1 MAMILEA
8 FVGRYVNQL
17 SEFLEGEMSM
27 MLGVKDEIKKVQRSM
42 ERIRGFLESAEW
54 KRYADPNINNWVVEL
69 KDVMYDADDIIDRC
83 MIQGRILLEN
93 HPSTLAV
100 RDTSSSFYSPGF
112 LKFKHEIGKKIK
124 ELNDRLKEINKDRSK
139 LPALKYTRQSAREGR
154 VNTRQTFPNVIKSDI
169 VGPKIEEATQSLVEL
184 LIKDDNKKYR
194 VLGIVGMGGIGK
206 TTLASNIYNNKIIKE
221 NFPIRVWVCIS
232 QDFSETKML
241 KEIIRGAGGKYG
253 KAETKAE
260 LVTCLSFVL
269 SKRFFIVLDDVWEK
283 DVWEDLLRYA
293 VENATSTGKI
303 VITTRDRN
311 VAGSIVA
318 EREGIHRVDKMD
330 DHSGWKLLC
339 KIVFGD
345 DDEEE
350 EISSLKEIGVRIVEK
365 CDGLPLAI
373 KVIAGVLR
381 SKERSNLEWNKVL
394 KSGVWSMSQLQEKL
408 PRALFLSYE
417 YLPSDCKQ
425 CFLYFSLFPEDY
437 KMDRNELI
445 HYWVAEGFVRGTQG
459 DTIME
464 DLAEDFCREL
474 IGRNLLQP
482 CDYFGRLSDVAD
494 NYCKM
499 HDLLRSLAH
508 SLIRDE
514 SIFLGDHEQ
523 SPNTNPLS
531 KLRRLSMVN
540 KGERLEAPDVLKQ
553 QKCLRT
559 LFVWN
564 SYETKMVEN
573 ELFKKLRFLRVMDL
587 SGTRLESLPDSV
599 GDLLHLRY
607 LNVSKTEIKEL
618 PESIGCLVNLEVLNL
633 SGCGYLHTLPKAITK
648 LCNLRCLCL
657 QGIPLTHVPK
667 GIGKLKH
674 LNHLQGFVIGHD
686 EGCDLKELQSLSQ
699 LRFLEIRSLERA
711 QPSGALVLVNSR
723 CLRTLF
729 LNGEEPSIYSEE
741 TIQRNDKIYNELS
754 PQSTHLQELWI
765 CDFFGTGFPSWM
777 MSPSLGVSFPNLT
790 TIVLFHCKSCP
801 QLPPLG
807 LLPHLKSLE
816 ISRADSIKTIGPE
829 FLGPRASSGATS
841 FPNLEMLYLFNMS
854 NWEEW
859 SFGMVEGVGEERRGA
874 PKLLPRLNKLELNI
888 CPKLRALPPLGQ
900 LPQLK
905 SLCIMEARAIN
916 TIGPEFLGP
925 PASSGATSF
934 PKLEQLQFKWMYN
947 WEEWSFGMVEGVGEE
962 RRGAPKLLPRLT
974 NLELYEC
981 PKLRALP
988 PLGQLPQLKSLCIS
1002 EARAINT
1009 IGPEFLG
1016 PRESSAATS
1025 FPNLEE
1031 LRFEQMS
1038 NWEEWSFGMVEG
1050 VGEERRGAP
1059 KLLPRLTK
1067 FELSFCS
1074 VLRALPPLGLLP
1086 ELKSLYIHKAEAIK
1100 TIGPEFL
1107 GPRASSEAT
1116 SFPML
1121 EKLEFW
1127 WMSNWEE
1134 WSFGMVEGF
1143 GEERRGAPK
1152 LLPCLTKLGLFN
1164 CPKLRALPEGL
1175 RHATNLQELKIYGAD
1190 NLKEINNLPSLK
1202 SLEINDCPRLE
1213 HVENL
1218 DKLQDLYVRLET
1230 STTDADG
1237 QTERLPQWLLELLQN
1252 APIAMHSLQK
1262 FNLRCSLP
1270 LLKTFLKDGPNWPI
1284 IQPIPLVIIQK
1295 NVWSRSYIRYTKDPL
1310 TFEANVEE

>member
-1 MAMILEA
+1 MAMILKA
-8 FVGRYVNQL
+8 FVGKLLDKL
-17 SEFLEGEMSM
+17 SEFIWGEISM
-27 MLGVKDEIKKVQRSM
+27 MRDVQDELKQFQRRI
-42 ERIRGFLESAEW
+42 ERLSGYLESAEQ
-54 KRYADPNINNWVVEL
+54 KRHEDRTINNWVVEL
-69 KDVMYDADDIIDRC
+69 KDVMYDAEDIIERC
-83 MIQGRILLEN
+83 MIEGGILLEN

-112 LKFKHEIGKKIK
+112 LQFKHEIGKKIK

-139 LPALKYTRQSAREGR
+139 LPALKYTRQSAQEGR
-154 VNTRQTFPNVIKSDI
+154 VNTRQTFPSVIKSDI
-169 VGPKIEEATQSLVEL
+169 VGAKIEEATQSLVEL
-184 LIKDDNKKYR
+184 LIKEDNKKYR

-206 TTLASNIYNNKIIKE
+206 TTLASNIYNNKIIEE

-232 QDFSETKML
+232 QDFSETKLL
-241 KEIIRGAGGKYG
+241 KEIIRGAGGNYG

-394 KSGVWSMSQLQEKL
+394 QSGVWSMSQLQEQL

-417 YLPSDCKQ
+417 YLPSDLKQ
-425 CFLYFSLFPEDY
+425 CFLYCSLFPEDY
-437 KMDRNELI
+437 RMDRDELI
-445 HYWVAEGFVRGTQG
+445 RYWVAEGFVRRTQG

-464 DLAEDFCREL
+464 DLAEDFWREL
-474 IGRNLLQP
+474 IGRNLLQRVFFA
-482 CDYFGRLSDVAD
+482 DLSDPAG
-494 NYCKM
+494 NCCTM

-508 SLIRDE
+508 FLIRDE

-540 KGERLEAPDVLKQ
+540 TGERLEVPDEIKQ
-553 QKCLRT
+553 QKCLRSF
-559 LFVWN
+559 LVWN

-573 ELFKKLRFLRVMDL
+573 VLFKKLRFLRVMDL
-587 SGTRLESLPDSV
+587 SGTRLESLPDSA

-618 PESIGCLVNLEVLNL
+618 PESIGCLVNLQILNL
-633 SGCGYLHTLPKAITK
+633 AHCRSLHTLPKAITK

-657 QGIPLTHVPK
+657 QWTPLTHVPK

-674 LNHLQGFVIGHD
+674 LNHLEGFVIGHDDRRDD

-699 LRFLEIRSLERA
+699 LRFLNIQSLERA
-711 QPSGALVLVNSR
+711 QPSGALVLANNHS
-723 CLRTLF
+723 LRTLI
-729 LNGEEPSIYSEE
+729 LNGKQASICTREAIAIQRNDEEEAI

-754 PQSTHLQELWI
+754 PQSTHLQELKI
-765 CDFFGTGFPSWM
+765 YDFFGTGFPSWM
-777 MSPSLGVSFPNLT
+777 MSPSLDVSFPNLT
-790 TIVLFHCKSCP
+790 TIVLSHCKSCP

-807 LLPHLKSLE
+807 LLPHLKFLC
-816 ISRADSIKTIGPE
+816 ISEAEAIKTIGPE
-829 FLGPRASSGATS
+829 FLGPRASSA
-841 FPNLEMLYLFNMS
+841 
-854 NWEEW
+854 
-859 SFGMVEGVGEERRGA
+859 
-874 PKLLPRLNKLELNI
+874 
-888 CPKLRALPPLGQ
+888 
-900 LPQLK
+900 
-905 SLCIMEARAIN
+905 
-916 TIGPEFLGP
+916 
-925 PASSGATSF
+925 ATSF
-934 PKLEQLQFKWMYN
+934 PKLEELIFEDMEN

-974 NLELYEC
+974 NLELSSC

-988 PLGQLPQLKSLCIS
+988 PLGQLPQLKSLWIT

-1016 PRESSAATS
+1016 PCASSAATS

-1031 LRFEQMS
+1031 LQFVRMPNWEEWSFGMVEGVGEERRGALKLLPRLSKLELQSCPKLRALPPLGQLPHLKSLSICGAKAIKTIGPEFLGPRASSGATSFPKLEELRLSNMH

-1059 KLLPRLTK
+1059 KLLPRLRK
-1067 FELSFCS
+1067 LELQWCPK
-1074 VLRALPPLGLLP
+1074 LRALPPLGQLP
-1086 ELKSLYIHKAEAIK
+1086 QL
-1100 TIGPEFL
+1100 
-1107 GPRASSEAT
+1107 
-1116 SFPML
+1116 
-1121 EKLEFW
+1121 KLEL
-1127 WMSNWEE
+1127 S
-1134 WSFGMVEGF
+1134 S
-1143 GEERRGAPK
+1143 
-1152 LLPCLTKLGLFN
+1152 
-1164 CPKLRALPEGL
+1164 CPKLRALPEG
-1175 RHATNLQELKIYGAD
+1175 N
-1190 NLKEINNLPSLK
+1190 
-1202 SLEINDCPRLE
+1202 
-1213 HVENL
+1213 
-1218 DKLQDLYVRLET
+1218 
-1230 STTDADG
+1230 
-1237 QTERLPQWLLELLQN
+1237 
-1252 APIAMHSLQK
+1252 
-1262 FNLRCSLP
+1262 
-1270 LLKTFLKDGPNWPI
+1270 
-1284 IQPIPLVIIQK
+1284 
-1295 NVWSRSYIRYTKDPL
+1295 
-1310 TFEANVEE
+1310 